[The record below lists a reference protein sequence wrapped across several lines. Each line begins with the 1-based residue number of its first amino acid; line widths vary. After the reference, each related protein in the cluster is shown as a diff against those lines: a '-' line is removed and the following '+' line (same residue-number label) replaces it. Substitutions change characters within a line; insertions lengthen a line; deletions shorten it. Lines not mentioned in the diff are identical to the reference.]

1 MADLAGPQKS
11 EKKDEEAKKRHRNP
25 RNPRKT
31 LEIPEDSVR
40 DPRGAENCQK
50 NAVLCHLAQKNAPEE
65 RRFFR
70 RLPKNPENW
79 IQTLNVTNSSLF

>member
-11 EKKDEEAKKRHRNP
+11 EKEDKKCNKKP
-25 RNPRKT
+25 RNPRKA

-50 NAVLCHLAQKNAPEE
+50 NAVLCHLAHENAPEE
-65 RRFFR
+65 RRIFS
-70 RLPKNPENW
+70 K
-79 IQTLNVTNSSLF
+79 VTQKP